1 MEFELILSTESKV
14 LACNIQDFKAQAEKF
29 LSTITNTFETDEDF
43 GKAKEEV
50 KLLKEVEDRTREAI
64 KNARQG
70 DIQELISQA
79 EEIAEQFRQKRLFLD
94 KTVKTR
100 EVEIKS
106 EIVLT
111 ALDEVIRSM
120 SGYENDVSIVL
131 STKYSRN
138 VIKTRLEEATKRRS
152 TIATLEKAVNAEKT
166 LIISEISA
174 EGARVAERRKM
185 IPINYEYLF
194 KDWQSLISGEQ
205 DLEPII
211 KQRIVEEE
219 KREAELK
226 AKAEAEAEA
235 EARAKAQA
243 EAQAQAKEQARIEA
257 IQAQEKEAEKEVV
270 ESAVEKTQTST
281 SEPVSDFVITIQL
294 KQVTRNKA
302 IQIARD
308 LKAQFGDNVSLK
320 PQINRMYLTGRE

>member
-1 MEFELILSTESKV
+1 MEFGLILSTESKV

-29 LSTITNTFETDEDF
+29 LSTITSTFETDEDF

-64 KNARQG
+64 KNAQNG
-70 DIQELISQA
+70 DIQELIAQA

-100 EVEIKS
+100 EAEIKS
-106 EIVLT
+106 EIVST
-111 ALDEVIRSM
+111 ALDKAIRSM
-120 SGYENDVSIVL
+120 SGYENDVAIAL
-131 STKYSRN
+131 SSKFSRN
-138 VIKTRLEEATKRRS
+138 AIKSRLEEATKRRS

-174 EGARVAERRKM
+174 EGARIAERRKM

-194 KDWQSLISGEQ
+194 KDWQSLIGGEQ

-211 KQRIVEEE
+211 SERIAEEE

-226 AKAEAEAEA
+226 AKAEAEAQA
-235 EARAKAQA
+235 KAREETQAQAKAQA
-243 EAQAQAKEQARIEA
+243 DIET
-257 IQAQEKEAEKEVV
+257 IQAQEKQSSV
-270 ESAVEKTQTST
+270 ESAVEKTQEST
-281 SEPVSDFVITIQL
+281 TTTNEPVFEFLVKIPFTGTINEAVAFAREIKAKYGDQVQL
-294 KQVTRNKA
+294 TKIK
-302 IQIARD
+302 
-308 LKAQFGDNVSLK
+308 
-320 PQINRMYLTGRE
+320 

>member
-14 LACNIQDFKAQAEKF
+14 LACNIQDFKTQAEKF

-106 EIVLT
+106 EIVST

-152 TIATLEKAVNAEKT
+152 TIATLEKAVNAEKA

-185 IPINYEYLF
+185 IPISYEHLF

-211 KQRIVEEE
+211 KQRIAEEE

-226 AKAEAEAEA
+226 AKAEAEARE
-235 EARAKAQA
+235 KA
-243 EAQAQAKEQARIEA
+243 EAQAQAQAKAQAEIEA
-257 IQAQEKEAEKEVV
+257 IQAQEKQSSM
-270 ESAVEKTQTST
+270 ESAVEKTQEST
-281 SEPVSDFVITIQL
+281 NTNEPVFEFLVKIPFTGTMNEAVAFAREIKAKYGDQVQL
-294 KQVTRNKA
+294 TKIK
-302 IQIARD
+302 
-308 LKAQFGDNVSLK
+308 
-320 PQINRMYLTGRE
+320 

>member
-29 LSTITNTFETDEDF
+29 LSTITSTFETDEDF

-106 EIVLT
+106 EIVST

-120 SGYENDVSIVL
+120 RGYENDVSIVL

-185 IPINYEYLF
+185 IPISYEHLF

-235 EARAKAQA
+235 RAKAQA
-243 EAQAQAKEQARIEA
+243 EAQAQAKAQAEIEA
-257 IQAQEKEAEKEVV
+257 IQAQEKQSNM
-270 ESAVEKTQTST
+270 ESAVEKTQEST
-281 SEPVSDFVITIQL
+281 NTNEPVFEFLVKIPFTGTMNEAVAFAREIKAKYGDQVQL
-294 KQVTRNKA
+294 TKIK
-302 IQIARD
+302 
-308 LKAQFGDNVSLK
+308 
-320 PQINRMYLTGRE
+320 

>member
-29 LSTITNTFETDEDF
+29 LSTITSTFETDEDF

-50 KLLKEVEDRTREAI
+50 KLLEEVEARTRNAI

-70 DIQELISQA
+70 EIQELIAQA
-79 EEIAEQFRQKRLFLD
+79 EDIAEQFRRKRLFLE
-94 KTVKTR
+94 KTVKAR

-106 EIVLT
+106 GVVLV
-111 ALDEVIRSM
+111 ALDEVSRSM

-152 TIATLEKAVNAEKT
+152 KIATLEKAVNAEKT

-205 DLEPII
+205 DLELII

-226 AKAEAEAEA
+226 AKAEAEA
-235 EARAKAQA
+235 RAKAEA
-243 EAQAQAKEQARIEA
+243 EAQAQAKAQAEIEA
-257 IQAQEKEAEKEVV
+257 IQAQEKQSSV
-270 ESAVEKTQTST
+270 ESAVEKTQESTTST
-281 SEPVSDFVITIQL
+281 NEPVFEFLVKIPFTGTINEAVAFAREIKAKYGDQVQL
-294 KQVTRNKA
+294 TKIK
-302 IQIARD
+302 
-308 LKAQFGDNVSLK
+308 
-320 PQINRMYLTGRE
+320 

>member
-29 LSTITNTFETDEDF
+29 LSTITSTFETDEDF

-106 EIVLT
+106 EIVST

-226 AKAEAEAEA
+226 AKAEAEAQA
-235 EARAKAQA
+235 QAKAQA
-243 EAQAQAKEQARIEA
+243 EIEA
-257 IQAQEKEAEKEVV
+257 IQAQEKQAEKGRV
-270 ESAVEKTQTST
+270 ESAVEKTQEST

-294 KQVTRNKA
+294 KQVTRNEAVK
-302 IQIARD
+302 IAYN
-308 LKAQFGDNVSLK
+308 LKERFGENLTLNPLLK
-320 PQINRMYLTGRE
+320 S

>member
-14 LACNIQDFKAQAEKF
+14 LACNIQDFKARAEKF
-29 LSTITNTFETDEDF
+29 LSTITSTFETDEDF

-106 EIVLT
+106 EIVST

-166 LIISEISA
+166 LIVSEISA

-185 IPINYEYLF
+185 IPISYEHLF

-211 KQRIVEEE
+211 KQRIAEEE

-226 AKAEAEAEA
+226 AKAEAEAREKA
-235 EARAKAQA
+235 EA
-243 EAQAQAKEQARIEA
+243 EAQAQAQAQAQAKAQAEIEA
-257 IQAQEKEAEKEVV
+257 IQAQEKQSNM
-270 ESAVEKTQTST
+270 ESAVEKTQEIT
-281 SEPVSDFVITIQL
+281 SEPISDFVITIQL

>member
-1 MEFELILSTESKV
+1 MEFGLILSTESKV

-29 LSTITNTFETDEDF
+29 LSTITSTFETDEDF

-64 KNARQG
+64 KNAQHG
-70 DIQELISQA
+70 DIQELIAQA

-100 EVEIKS
+100 EAEIKS
-106 EIVLT
+106 EIVST
-111 ALDEVIRSM
+111 ALDEAIRSM
-120 SGYENDVSIVL
+120 SGYENDVSIAL

-138 VIKTRLEEATKRRS
+138 VIKVRLEEATKRRS
-152 TIATLEKAVNAEKT
+152 TIATLEKAVNAEKS
-166 LIISEISA
+166 LIITEISS
-174 EGARVAERRKM
+174 EGARIAERRKM
-185 IPINYEYLF
+185 IPIHYEHLF
-194 KDWQSLISGEQ
+194 RDWQQLIGGEQ
-205 DLEPII
+205 DLELIV
-211 KQRIVEEE
+211 KQRIAEEE

-226 AKAEAEAEA
+226 AKAEAEAKAREEA
-235 EARAKAQA
+235 QTKAKAQA
-243 EAQAQAKEQARIEA
+243 EIEA
-257 IQAQEKEAEKEVV
+257 IQAQEKQAEKGRV

>member
-29 LSTITNTFETDEDF
+29 LSTITSTFETDEDF

-50 KLLKEVEDRTREAI
+50 KLLEEVEARTRNAI

-70 DIQELISQA
+70 EIQELIAQA
-79 EEIAEQFRQKRLFLD
+79 EDIAEQFRRKRLFLE
-94 KTVKTR
+94 KTVKAR

-106 EIVLT
+106 GVVLV
-111 ALDEVIRSM
+111 ALDEVSRSM

-152 TIATLEKAVNAEKT
+152 KIATLEKAVNAEKT

-205 DLEPII
+205 DLELII

-226 AKAEAEAEA
+226 AKAEAEA
-235 EARAKAQA
+235 RAKAEA
-243 EAQAQAKEQARIEA
+243 EAQAQAKAQAEIEA
-257 IQAQEKEAEKEVV
+257 IQAQEKQSNM

>member
-106 EIVLT
+106 EIVST
-111 ALDEVIRSM
+111 ALDEAIRSM
-120 SGYENDVSIVL
+120 SGYENDVAIAL
-131 STKYSRN
+131 SSKFSRN
-138 VIKTRLEEATKRRS
+138 AIKSRLEEATKRRS

-166 LIISEISA
+166 LIISEISS
-174 EGARVAERRKM
+174 EGARIAERRKM
-185 IPINYEYLF
+185 IPIHYEHLF
-194 KDWQSLISGEQ
+194 KDWQQLIGGEQ
-205 DLEPII
+205 DLELIV
-211 KQRIVEEE
+211 KQRIAEEE

-226 AKAEAEAEA
+226 AKAEAEAKAREEA
-235 EARAKAQA
+235 QAKAKAQA
-243 EAQAQAKEQARIEA
+243 EIEA
-257 IQAQEKEAEKEVV
+257 IQAQEKQSSV
-270 ESAVEKTQTST
+270 ESAVEKTQESTTST
-281 SEPVSDFVITIQL
+281 SEPVFEFLVKIPFTGTINEAVAFAREIKAKYGDQVQL
-294 KQVTRNKA
+294 TKIK
-302 IQIARD
+302 
-308 LKAQFGDNVSLK
+308 
-320 PQINRMYLTGRE
+320 

>member
-106 EIVLT
+106 EIVST
-111 ALDEVIRSM
+111 ALDEAIRSM
-120 SGYENDVSIVL
+120 SGYENDVAIAL
-131 STKYSRN
+131 SSKFSRN
-138 VIKTRLEEATKRRS
+138 AIKSRLEEATKRRS
-152 TIATLEKAVNAEKT
+152 TIVTLEKAVNVEKT

-185 IPINYEYLF
+185 IPIHYEYLF

-226 AKAEAEAEA
+226 AKAEA
-235 EARAKAQA
+235 QA
-243 EAQAQAKEQARIEA
+243 EAQAQAKAQAEIEA
-257 IQAQEKEAEKEVV
+257 IQAQEKQSNM
-270 ESAVEKTQTST
+270 ESAVEKTQEST
-281 SEPVSDFVITIQL
+281 NTNEPVFEFLVKIPFTGTMNEAVAFAREIKAKYSDQVQL
-294 KQVTRNKA
+294 TKIK
-302 IQIARD
+302 
-308 LKAQFGDNVSLK
+308 
-320 PQINRMYLTGRE
+320 

>member
-1 MEFELILSTESKV
+1 MEFGLILSTESKV

-29 LSTITNTFETDEDF
+29 LSTITSTFETDEDF

-64 KNARQG
+64 KNAQHG
-70 DIQELISQA
+70 DIQELIAQA

-100 EVEIKS
+100 EAEIKS
-106 EIVLT
+106 EIVST
-111 ALDEVIRSM
+111 ALDEAIRSM
-120 SGYENDVSIVL
+120 SGYENDVSIAL

-138 VIKTRLEEATKRRS
+138 VIKVRLEEATKRRS
-152 TIATLEKAVNAEKT
+152 TIATLEKAVNAEKS
-166 LIISEISA
+166 LIITEISS
-174 EGARVAERRKM
+174 EGARIAERRKM
-185 IPINYEYLF
+185 IPIHYEHLF
-194 KDWQSLISGEQ
+194 RDWQQLIGGEQ
-205 DLEPII
+205 DLELIV
-211 KQRIVEEE
+211 KQRIAEEE

-226 AKAEAEAEA
+226 AKAEAEAKAREEA
-235 EARAKAQA
+235 QTKAKAQA
-243 EAQAQAKEQARIEA
+243 EIKSTQE
-257 IQAQEKEAEKEVV
+257 QEKQPQMEN
-270 ESAVEKTQTST
+270 AVEKTQETT
-281 SEPVSDFVITIQL
+281 SEPISDFVITIQL

-308 LKAQFGDNVSLK
+308 LKTQFGDNVSLK

>member
-106 EIVLT
+106 EIVST

-138 VIKTRLEEATKRRS
+138 VIKTSLEEAIKRRS
-152 TIATLEKAVNAEKT
+152 TIATLEKAVNAEKS
-166 LIISEISA
+166 LIITEISS
-174 EGARVAERRKM
+174 EGARIAERRKM
-185 IPINYEYLF
+185 IPIHYEHLF

-205 DLEPII
+205 DLAPII
-211 KQRIVEEE
+211 SERIAEEE

-226 AKAEAEAEA
+226 AKAEAEAQAKAREEA
-235 EARAKAQA
+235 QAKAKAQA
-243 EAQAQAKEQARIEA
+243 DIET
-257 IQAQEKEAEKEVV
+257 IQAQEKQSIV
-270 ESAVEKTQTST
+270 ESAVEKTQESTTST
-281 SEPVSDFVITIQL
+281 NEPVFEFLVKIPFTGTINEAVAFAREIKAKYGDQVQL
-294 KQVTRNKA
+294 TKIK
-302 IQIARD
+302 
-308 LKAQFGDNVSLK
+308 
-320 PQINRMYLTGRE
+320 